1 LQSVDSGNSGIDSV
15 LRTIFV
21 VQDSHPS
28 VLASGFDELSKFA
41 SSLLPFAR
49 DMVGEFSDGEYAVG
63 VTEDVVAFANTI
75 AMHPETWLDFPLADE
90 DEDDG
95 KFLVLVW

>member
-1 LQSVDSGNSGIDSV
+1 
-15 LRTIFV
+15 
-21 VQDSHPS
+21 

-90 DEDDG
+90 DEDEDEDDG
-95 KFLVLVW
+95 KFLVLVWYCLIIDPLVP